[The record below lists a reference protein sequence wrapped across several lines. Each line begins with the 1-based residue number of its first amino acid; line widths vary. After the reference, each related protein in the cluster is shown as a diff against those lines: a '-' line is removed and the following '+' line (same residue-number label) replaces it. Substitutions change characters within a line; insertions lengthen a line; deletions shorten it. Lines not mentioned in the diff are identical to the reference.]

1 MDFSFISDPIERRY
15 TEDVCQ
21 AVEKAGMWAWL
32 RQLDTPGVCG
42 FMFSTSPEM
51 NSIVKHMSTLEEHSG
66 SSFGWTMRRAQHI
79 AMEGYDFFKKSV
91 VEGKRD

>member
-1 MDFSFISDPIERRY
+1 
-15 TEDVCQ
+15 
-21 AVEKAGMWAWL
+21 
-32 RQLDTPGVCG
+32 
-42 FMFSTSPEM
+42 M